1 MIMGS
6 AIAYACISIAL
17 GLVLLLFGVRF
28 MKLTV
33 AVLGFLI
40 GAGITSAL
48 LASSGWDS
56 SVITIVAIAG
66 GIAIAS
72 VAFWFY
78 EVAIT
83 LSIAYFFGNLA
94 YAIAI
99 SANQEHTAALVIAI
113 AVGVVGFIL
122 LRAINVVDKIFA
134 LITSVQGANSI
145 VVGIYVLLYA
155 DKLATA
161 QSNGYVLVMDS
172 SVVWL
177 IGWVVLAV
185 LGFIYQVST
194 HKTTPAH
201 T

>member
-1 MIMGS
+1 MGS
-6 AIAYACISIAL
+6 AIVYACVSIAL

-33 AVLGFLI
+33 AVIGFLI
-40 GAGITSAL
+40 GAGLTNAL
-48 LASSGWDS
+48 LSSSGWDP
-56 SVITIVAIAG
+56 SVITIVSIAG
-66 GIAIAS
+66 GIALAS

-113 AVGVVGFIL
+113 AVGVIGFFL
-122 LRAINVVDKIFA
+122 LRAINVVDKLFA

-145 VVGIYVLLYA
+145 VAGIYVLLYA
-155 DKLATA
+155 DKLATVQA
-161 QSNGYVLVMDS
+161 NGYVAVMDAS
-172 SVVWL
+172 GIWL
-177 IGWVVLAV
+177 IGWAVLAV

-194 HKTTPAH
+194 HKAPADTH
-201 T
+201 